1 MTTLEG
7 LDATTAM
14 PETITAAPRA
24 TDAANLARLRAA
36 SLQAGVEATMKVI
49 EAITVATITAME
61 EMEDPHGVT
70 MVASQAKRREE
81 NMEAHRGA
89 RAAKATA
96 CTTQGRRA
104 ASLVAE
110 GTPGHGA
117 TKVHRGARL
126 LGEEVPGRGA
136 TPGRLLAEL
145 VVQRVASPVEDQD
158 TVARAAGATTM
169 AMGTTTGGTSRQRTN
184 WKRDETLYMLLLSK
198 DELDSTLQQS
208 VSHFLFKLATFSNI

>member
-89 RAAKATA
+89 RAVSD
-96 CTTQGRRA
+96 TQFRFECHNR
-104 ASLVAE
+104 SRFSHILM
-110 GTPGHGA
+110 
-117 TKVHRGARL
+117 
-126 LGEEVPGRGA
+126 
-136 TPGRLLAEL
+136 
-145 VVQRVASPVEDQD
+145 SY
-158 TVARAAGATTM
+158 
-169 AMGTTTGGTSRQRTN
+169 SRQRQRRVLR
-184 WKRDETLYMLLLSK
+184 RDEERQVWWRRELLVMGPQRFIVGQDFWGRKFLVVGQPREDFWRSWWFK
-198 DELDSTLQQS
+198 GWQVRWRIRTRCKCHVACFRMAQQGESDSHTS
-208 VSHFLFKLATFSNI
+208 RAH